1 MKQEFIRV
9 GRIVNAHGIRG
20 EVRVQPR
27 RVSPALLTR
36 CKTFYIDGQPITPTA
51 NHVHKELVLLKLP
64 GVDDMNAALTYK
76 NKDLFLRR
84 ADIVLPEGEYFD
96 DELLGLKVYDCDT
109 GALLGT
115 LTAVDEYP
123 ASKVY
128 TVKGEREILIPAVK
142 DAFIRT
148 HQIRAYTTNKQMQVD
163 DYPYG
168 GGRGAVMQA
177 DPLFRCWEHVVNT
190 YGPGRTIFMSP
201 CGRTFTQSVA
211 RELKAQYDHLIL
223 VCGHYEGIDQR
234 FIDACVDEELSMG
247 DFVLTGGEIPAM
259 AVPEILL
266 SGDHAKVAA
275 WRKKE
280 SYKRTMTR
288 RPDLFANFD
297 ETKLT
302 TKAER
307 KILAQAKE
315 EFAAEQAETSTEP
328 EE

>member
-109 GALLGT
+109 GALLGP
-115 LTAVDEYP
+115 LMAVDEYP

-142 DAFIRT
+142 DAFIRS
-148 HQIRAYTTNKQMQVD
+148 VD
-163 DYPYG
+163 LD
-168 GGRGAVMQA
+168 GGRMEVKV
-177 DPLFRCWEHVVNT
+177 WE
-190 YGPGRTIFMSP
+190 G
-201 CGRTFTQSVA
+201 
-211 RELKAQYDHLIL
+211 L
-223 VCGHYEGIDQR
+223 
-234 FIDACVDEELSMG
+234 
-247 DFVLTGGEIPAM
+247 
-259 AVPEILL
+259 
-266 SGDHAKVAA
+266 
-275 WRKKE
+275 
-280 SYKRTMTR
+280 
-288 RPDLFANFD
+288 
-297 ETKLT
+297 
-302 TKAER
+302 
-307 KILAQAKE
+307 
-315 EFAAEQAETSTEP
+315 
-328 EE
+328 